1 MRPREPLGP
10 QTEPQA
16 DREEHDDEGDQRGA
30 SDETD
35 VDRMNRNGHTYE
47 TPGRRGFFPYTL

>member
-1 MRPREPLGP
+1 VRPREPLGP

-35 VDRMNRNGHTYE
+35 VDRMNRNGHT
-47 TPGRRGFFPYTL
+47 